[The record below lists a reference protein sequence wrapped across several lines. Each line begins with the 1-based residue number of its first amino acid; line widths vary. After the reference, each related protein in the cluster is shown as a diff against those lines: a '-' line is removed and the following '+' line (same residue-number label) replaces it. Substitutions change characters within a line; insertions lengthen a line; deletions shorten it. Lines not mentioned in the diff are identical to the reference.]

1 MVAGKQQSQRGG
13 KRQAA
18 VRTVGREPFVTA
30 VRGSRSRQVFRV
42 RQRVQAQAFVADA
55 HLLRAHGD
63 VFQTRRILRCQCQVS
78 AYDTRF
84 LFRSR
89 NLIVP
94 QAAQADVSRIVQDAG
109 ELFHRLHELH
119 RRLPVL
125 YLLRDDMSA
134 AQRAPVALPP
144 HAFLRRLGQEQVAP
158 VAQKRALVEVHPV
171 APCQEARTF
180 LLPVGAVQLLHIPV
194 LLVQYRIVGQYLDC
208 LVPRGMDTL
217 VFLRRY
223 GIDLRQLHLEGC
235 GNVGILRDDAPVF
248 HRQQREPALQCGGFH
263 YVSHSFLP
271 FLFRLNRW
279 DTRLRWSR

>member
-1 MVAGKQQSQRGG
+1 MVAGQQQSQRGG

-18 VRTVGREPFVTA
+18 VRAVGREPFVTA
-30 VRGSRSRQVFRV
+30 VRGYRSRQVFRV
-42 RQRVQAQAFVADA
+42 RQRVQAQALVADA

-63 VFQTRRILRCQCQVS
+63 VFQTRRILRRQCQVS

-84 LFRSR
+84 LFR
-89 NLIVP
+89 
-94 QAAQADVSRIVQDAG
+94 
-109 ELFHRLHELH
+109 ELFHRLHELQ

-134 AQRAPVALPP
+134 AQRTPVALPP

-158 VAQKRALVEVHPV
+158 VAQIRALVEVHPV

-180 LLPVGAVQLLHIPV
+180 LLPVGAVQLLYIPV
-194 LLVQYRIVGQYLDC
+194 LLVQYRVVGQYLDC
-208 LVPRGMDTL
+208 LAPRGMDTL
-217 VFLRRY
+217 VFFRRY
-223 GIDLRQLHLEGC
+223 GIDLRQLHFEGC
-235 GNVGILRDDAPVF
+235 GDVCILRDDAPVF